1 MTDGINL
8 DGFSANRNPIGTN
21 DINAS
26 GDYSPATGSFPAAQ
40 DMSTQGNAGLN
51 VEGSSES
58 LPISGADESDD
69 PATYRGM

>member
-1 MTDGINL
+1 MTDGLNL
-8 DGFSANRNPIGTN
+8 DGFTANRKPAGTN
-21 DINAS
+21 EINAS
-26 GDYSPATGSFPAAQ
+26 GAYSPATGSFPAAQ